1 MRNFSRIL
9 WIAVLILA
17 PTALWAAEEP
27 ADAPAAESPAAEPA
41 AETPTETAP
50 AAAETDDKPAAE
62 DGDKPA
68 AEAPPETGA
77 ARPKAKAYEAAMND
91 WKALLTRLRTLRE
104 EYIAADKQDTEK
116 IRQQYNDLLSQGETK
131 LTALKATA
139 REAFAE
145 APNEDRLLT
154 RFMVKIASDALQR
167 EDVASAWETS
177 EFLIENKCADNRIYG
192 VAGMAA
198 YATNHFDKAQ
208 EYLETAAKESAI
220 TDEGRVA
227 LASLDEVQKA
237 WAEEVKLR
245 EAEAK
250 ADDLPRVSLKTTKGD
265 IVVELFENEAPDTV
279 GNFIALVEDGFYD
292 GRLFHRVLPNFMAQ
306 TGCPKGDGTGDPG
319 YSIYCECYKEPHR
332 NHFAGSLSM
341 AHAGRDTGGSQFY
354 LTFQPTPHLN
364 GKHTVFGRVIEGE
377 EVLGKLQR
385 ISPDAPSQPVPDK
398 ILEAKVLRKRE
409 HEYKPNKVK

>member
-1 MRNFSRIL
+1 M
-9 WIAVLILA
+9 
-17 PTALWAAEEP
+17 
-27 ADAPAAESPAAEPA
+27 
-41 AETPTETAP
+41 
-50 AAAETDDKPAAE
+50 
-62 DGDKPA
+62 
-68 AEAPPETGA
+68 
-77 ARPKAKAYEAAMND
+77 
-91 WKALLTRLRTLRE
+91 
-104 EYIAADKQDTEK
+104 
-116 IRQQYNDLLSQGETK
+116 
-131 LTALKATA
+131 
-139 REAFAE
+139 
-145 APNEDRLLT
+145 
-154 RFMVKIASDALQR
+154 
-167 EDVASAWETS
+167 
-177 EFLIENKCADNRIYG
+177 
-192 VAGMAA
+192 
-198 YATNHFDKAQ
+198 
-208 EYLETAAKESAI
+208 
-220 TDEGRVA
+220 A